1 MAGGMRSG
9 LGIPLKDRPV
19 VGPGAHLPK
28 DPPRKKSPVRH
39 CWVEG
44 PADHPGPWPGVVVE
58 WRRDPITGSWTALVV
73 YVVTEGPSSTT
84 VQCWLSADYLRP
96 ADTA

>member
-1 MAGGMRSG
+1 MRSG

-19 VGPGAHLPK
+19 AGPGAP
-28 DPPRKKSPVRH
+28 PPRKKSQVRH

-58 WRRDPITGSWTALVV
+58 WRHDRITSSWSALVV

-96 ADTA
+96 ANTA

>member
-9 LGIPLKDRPV
+9 LGIPLRDRPV
-19 VGPGAHLPK
+19 VWPGAPQQTAPARQK
-28 DPPRKKSPVRH
+28 APVRH
-39 CWVEG
+39 CWVDG

-58 WRRDPITGSWTALVV
+58 WRRDLTTRSWTALVV

-96 ADTA
+96 VDSA